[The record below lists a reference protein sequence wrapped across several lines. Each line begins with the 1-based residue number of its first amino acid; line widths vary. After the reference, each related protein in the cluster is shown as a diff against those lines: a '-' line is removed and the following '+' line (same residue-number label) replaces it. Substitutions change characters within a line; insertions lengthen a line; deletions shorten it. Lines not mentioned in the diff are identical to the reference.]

1 MEAANNDTVTKD
13 AEADGKIEANEV
25 LQLVTFRLGNEEYS
39 LDILSVQE
47 IIRHM
52 DLTRVPRTPDFVD
65 GVINLRG
72 RVIPVIDL
80 RKRFGLTTEDKTNDT
95 RIIVVDVN
103 DANETVVGFK
113 VDAVSEVLR
122 LPSDRVEAPPS
133 IVSDVNSDY
142 IKGVGKIDGRLII
155 LLDVERILSHKEMDA
170 LGAVG
175 SAQSGDETQPESKDT
190 ADEDSVAV

>member
-1 MEAANNDTVTKD
+1 MGTKTEKELD
-13 AEADGKIEANEV
+13 SNEI

-52 DLTRVPRTPDFVD
+52 ELTRVPKAPEFVD

-72 RVIPVIDL
+72 RVIPVLDL
-80 RKRFGLTTEDKTNDT
+80 RKRFGLNADENTEDT
-95 RIIVVDVN
+95 RIIVVDIN
-103 DANETVVGFK
+103 DKTVGFK

-122 LPSDRVEAPPS
+122 LPADTVEPPPS
-133 IVSDVNSDY
+133 IVTDVDSEY

-155 LLDVERILSHKEMDA
+155 LLDVTKILNRTELSDITAETT
-170 LGAVG
+170 AV
-175 SAQSGDETQPESKDT
+175 A
-190 ADEDSVAV
+190 

>member
-1 MEAANNDTVTKD
+1 MQAKKELDSK
-13 AEADGKIEANEV
+13 EV

-52 DLTRVPRTPDFVD
+52 ELTRVPRAPEFVD

-72 RVIPVIDL
+72 RVIPVLDL
-80 RKRFGLTTEDKTNDT
+80 RKRFGLKSDANSNET

-103 DANETVVGFK
+103 DTTVGFK

-122 LPSDRVEAPPS
+122 LPSDTVEAPPS
-133 IVSDVNSDY
+133 IVTDAESEY
-142 IKGVGKIDGRLII
+142 IKGVGKMDGRLII
-155 LLDVERILSHKEMDA
+155 LLDVSKILTRKEREG
-170 LGAVG
+170 LGEAV
-175 SAQSGDETQPESKDT
+175 SA
-190 ADEDSVAV
+190 VA

>member
-1 MEAANNDTVTKD
+1 MGTKTEKELD
-13 AEADGKIEANEV
+13 SRDI

-52 DLTRVPRTPDFVD
+52 ELTRVPKAPEFVD

-72 RVIPVIDL
+72 RVIPVLDL
-80 RKRFGLTTEDKTNDT
+80 RKRFGLSADENTDDT
-95 RIIVVDVN
+95 RIIVVDIS
-103 DANETVVGFK
+103 DKTVGFK

-122 LPSDRVEAPPS
+122 LPADTVEPPPS
-133 IVSDVNSDY
+133 IVTDVDSEY

-155 LLDVERILSHKEMDA
+155 LLDVSKILNRSELSDITA
-170 LGAVG
+170 EATAV
-175 SAQSGDETQPESKDT
+175 A
-190 ADEDSVAV
+190 